1 MRYFMT
7 GYFATP
13 ILRADRPISGPIAI
27 ALTRAG
33 RCVATLV
40 LAAVVWALATIVQ
53 AQDASH
59 PLAEV
64 ERTALEFARV
74 HTAEVRGRVDV
85 SAHGLDPRTRLAPCS
100 RTSALLPAG
109 TRLWGRTNVAV
120 RCEDEG
126 GWTINVPLTVRVHAP
141 VLVTLRALGRG
152 ERIGAGDLST
162 KILDLTQLPLGVMTD
177 AGQAVGKTT
186 VASLPAG
193 ATLRPDMLRPAVVVT
208 QGQQVQVLYVGE
220 GFRVSGEGRALNNAA
235 IGSPVQVRTAAGKV
249 LKGIATG
256 PGVVEVR

>member
-13 ILRADRPISGPIAI
+13 IPRAARPISGPIAI
-27 ALTRAG
+27 ALRRAG
-33 RCVATLV
+33 RCVAPLM
-40 LAAVVWALATIVQ
+40 LAAVASMLATIVQ
-53 AQDASH
+53 AQDTSH
-59 PLAEV
+59 PLAEL
-64 ERTALEFARV
+64 ERTALEFARA

-85 SAHGLDPRTRLAPCS
+85 SAHALDPRTRLAPCS
-100 RTSALLPAG
+100 RTSALLPPG

-141 VLVTLRALGRG
+141 VLVTTRALGRG
-152 ERIGAGDLST
+152 ERIAAGDLST
-162 KILDLTQLPLGVMTD
+162 KDLDLTQLPLGVMTD
-177 AGQAVGKTT
+177 AGQALGKTT
-186 VASLPAG
+186 IASLPAG
-193 ATLRPDMLRPAVVVT
+193 ATLRPDMLRPAMVVT
-208 QGQQVQVLYVGE
+208 QGQQVQILYIGE

-235 IGSPVQVRTAAGKV
+235 IGAPAQVRTAAGKV
-249 LKGIATG
+249 LKGIATA

>member
-7 GYFATP
+7 AYPATP
-13 ILRADRPISGPIAI
+13 IPRAHWPISRPTPIA
-27 ALTRAG
+27 LRRAG
-33 RCVATLV
+33 RCVAAFV
-40 LAAVVWALATIVQ
+40 LASAGSALATIVQ

-59 PLAEV
+59 PLADL
-64 ERTALEFARV
+64 ERTALEFARA

-85 SAHGLDPRTRLAPCS
+85 SAHALDPRTRLAPCS

-109 TRLWGRTNVAV
+109 ARLWGRTNVAV
-120 RCEDEG
+120 HCEDEG

-141 VLVTLRALGRG
+141 VLVTSRALGRG
-152 ERIGAGDLST
+152 EHIAAGDLST
-162 KILDLTQLPLGVMTD
+162 KVLDLTQLPLGVMTD

-186 VASLPAG
+186 IASLPAG

-208 QGQQVQVLYVGE
+208 QGQQVQILYIGE

-235 IGSPVQVRTAAGKV
+235 IGAPAQVRTAAGKV
-249 LKGIATG
+249 LKGIATA